1 LTVYVSTTKIG
12 ARFKNTKQKT
22 KSRMRKSIHFTGVNM
37 IQRIIRMQDGRER
50 QWWKRQQ
57 HQFDDDEIYSS
68 TTKRFYLQLNTNT
81 QAGGKSVIIITFILN
96 LIKKN

>member
-1 LTVYVSTTKIG
+1 MFPRRRLERVSKTQNK
-12 ARFKNTKQKT
+12 KQKAACENRFI
-22 KSRMRKSIHFTGVNM
+22 SQRVNM

-96 LIKKN
+96 LIKN